1 MISFP
6 EKYFDTETRCRFTIG
21 KLMKSNWAAQLEVLE
36 VLKGVC
42 TKHNITFFAGF
53 GTLIGAVRHKGY
65 IPWDDDLDVVMK
77 RPDYMRFLSVARS
90 ELPSEYQILSMYYEE
105 EWNGSFS
112 RVITGDVIST
122 AREYL
127 RRNHGCPFSVGIDIF
142 PIDYYPQTS
151 QEQTLQWT
159 LLEVVKNNISYCDAL
174 LEMENPAGEVA
185 EIYRDAL
192 RRGLEMQYEYLG
204 IPVDESRSIANI
216 RNQLFRI
223 YDKICMMYQEEE
235 CREIVAFQANIPR
248 LAGRWKK
255 EWFDRAIS
263 MGYDVT
269 WIPVPVEYDKV
280 LKATFGDYRNPIYR
294 PGGHDYPYYKMQLE
308 MLQERG
314 MWTLEDGL
322 EAGEYQEYPA
332 WEQVRAEGEK
342 VPVPQEWQRLL
353 QSCAMTDAAGGTDE
367 RGVEECEE
375 CVADGGC
382 VKDDDESMCLR
393 KKNRKAVLY
402 VTSLTGLLRG
412 EEAYLAKLKTVLE
425 TFKMQQD
432 VVLWWIPCETENC
445 LYRQQNPVLFD
456 NYDNLC
462 QEYKKGEWGIFD
474 DSGNLARAV
483 VCADAMYGDYG
494 EVYELF
500 RKSGKPIMIQD
511 EAICV

>member
-6 EKYFDTETRCRFTIG
+6 ENYFDTETRCRFTIG

-36 VLKGVC
+36 ILKAVC
-42 TKHNITFFAGF
+42 AKHNIVFFAGF
-53 GTLIGAVRHKGY
+53 GTLMGAVRHKGF
-65 IPWDDDLDVVMK
+65 IPWDDDIDVMMK
-77 RPDYMRFLSVARS
+77 RSDYMRFLSVARQ
-90 ELPSEYQILSMYYEE
+90 ELPREYRILSMYYEE

-112 RVITGDVIST
+112 RVTTGGVIST
-122 AREYL
+122 EREYL

-142 PIDYYPQTS
+142 PIDYYPPTS
-151 QEQTLQWT
+151 QEQTLQWA
-159 LLEVVKNNISYCDAL
+159 LLEVVKKNINYCDEL
-174 LEMENPAGEVA
+174 LEMKDPVGEVA
-185 EIYRDAL
+185 EICRDAL
-192 RRGLEMQYEYLG
+192 RRGLEMQHEYLG
-204 IPVDESRSIANI
+204 ISVDESKDIINI

-223 YDKICMMYQEEE
+223 YDKICMMYHEEE
-235 CREIVAFQANIPR
+235 CQEMVSFQANISW

-255 EWFDRAIS
+255 EWLDRAIP

-269 WIPVPVEYDKV
+269 WIPVPVEYDRV
-280 LKATFGDYRNPIYR
+280 LRATFGDYRNPIYR
-294 PGGHDYPYYKMQLE
+294 PGGHDYPYYRMQLE

-314 MWTLEDGL
+314 LWMLEDGL
-322 EAGEYQEYPA
+322 EAGEYQELPD

-342 VPVPQEWQRLL
+342 ASVPWEWQKLL
-353 QSCAMTDAAGGTDE
+353 QSCA
-367 RGVEECEE
+367 
-375 CVADGGC
+375 
-382 VKDDDESMCLR
+382 VKDVAGNESMRAEDCDESMSQR
-393 KKNRKAVLY
+393 KKTRKVVLY

-445 LYRQQNPVLFD
+445 LYRQHNPVLFD